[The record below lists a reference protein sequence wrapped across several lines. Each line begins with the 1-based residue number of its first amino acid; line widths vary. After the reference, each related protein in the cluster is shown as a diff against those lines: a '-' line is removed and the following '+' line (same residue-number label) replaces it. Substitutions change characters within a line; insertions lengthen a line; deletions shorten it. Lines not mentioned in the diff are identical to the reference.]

1 MILILKQNVG
11 WFILQEVCELSEVGI
26 LVWPQI
32 LIHNIVMS
40 EGIIKF
46 TYITMLPKD
55 DCFQANRLQMLATIE
70 MLSVYITQ
78 ALL

>member
-1 MILILKQNVG
+1 
-11 WFILQEVCELSEVGI
+11 
-26 LVWPQI
+26 
-32 LIHNIVMS
+32 MS